1 MTLKEKIKQMSD
13 RELAEMLIQ
22 VKTEID
28 YDYDMDDELYECGE
42 IDFYVTTNNDSYY
55 DYNDAIQHQIAL
67 LDMELDLL
75 G

>member
-1 MTLKEKIKQMSD
+1 MTLREKIKQMSD

-42 IDFYVTTNNDSYY
+42 IDFYVTTNNNKFCIY
-55 DYNDAIQHQIAL
+55 DNAIQHQIKL
-67 LDMELDLL
+67 LDMECE
-75 G
+75 